1 MVKDDERLH
10 VRIRAAPRHSDGRRT
25 SAETSAEDL
34 ERHHDFPP
42 AHGAALWYR
51 FHDDVGAATT
61 DTLVTARRKGVRARF
76 GEADGATLLCGRP
89 FAKPRRRRW
98 SSRRRA
104 LLLPSALRRPASSPD
119 SVAATATLRTYGD
132 LPRKIAIPTEVEPR
146 LPTAALQ
153 NLGAGSDDRHDLTLE
168 RAPGIVGVLQRIND
182 VLKPIPPA
190 ALPVNALVLDTD
202 RRAPLAQF
210 AVAKNCS

>member
-1 MVKDDERLH
+1 MQMITLWRCTIEGGGVVKDDERLH

-61 DTLVTARRKGVRARF
+61 DTLVTALRKGVRARF

-89 FAKPRRRRW
+89 FAKPQWRRW
-98 SSRRRA
+98 SSKK
-104 LLLPSALRRPASSPD
+104 SS
-119 SVAATATLRTYGD
+119 R
-132 LPRKIAIPTEVEPR
+132 LPRPGPPARIPPKPPVEREDFFLWEKKSSR
-146 LPTAALQ
+146 LP
-153 NLGAGSDDRHDLTLE
+153 R
-168 RAPGIVGVLQRIND
+168 PG
-182 VLKPIPPA
+182 PPA
-190 ALPVNALVLDTD
+190 RIHPKPPV
-202 RRAPLAQF
+202 
-210 AVAKNCS
+210 